1 MLFVDSEKS
10 IPADVRNVLDAAALL
25 QVSEFC
31 FFQIAYRHWHGSDTS
46 ERSIERHFVPYMFR
60 AVVPFWVRQLCRRVL
75 QASADGTLDPAD
87 FGVEPGPVG
96 SDGRPVVFV
105 RALAVGGTV
114 VGMLLLGCGLFAG
127 Y

>member
-1 MLFVDSEKS
+1 MLFGDSEKS

-31 FFQIAYRHWHGSDTS
+31 LFQLAYRHWHGADTS

-60 AVVPFWVRQLCRRVL
+60 SVVPFWVRQLCRRVL
-75 QASADGTLDPAD
+75 KASADGTLNPVD
-87 FGVEPGPVG
+87 FGVAPSHVDDRE
-96 SDGRPVVFV
+96 PVVFA

-114 VGMLLLGCGLFAG
+114 VGMLLLACGLFAG

>member
-10 IPADVRNVLDAAALL
+10 IPADVRNVLNAAALL

-31 FFQIAYRHWHGSDTS
+31 LFQIAYRHWHGSDTS
-46 ERSIERHFVPYMFR
+46 ERSIEQHFVPYMFR
-60 AVVPFWVRQLCRRVL
+60 SVVPFWVRQFCRRVL
-75 QASADGTLDPAD
+75 QAVADGTFDAAG
-87 FGVEPGPVG
+87 FGVEPAAEGE
-96 SDGRPVVFV
+96 DRPVLFV

-114 VGMLLLGCGLFAG
+114 VAMLLLACGLFAG

>member
-25 QVSEFC
+25 QVSEFHL
-31 FFQIAYRHWHGSDTS
+31 FQLAYRHWHGSDTS

-60 AVVPFWVRQLCRRVL
+60 SVVPFWVRQLCRRVL
-75 QASADGTLDPAD
+75 QASADGILDPVN
-87 FGVEPGPVG
+87 FGVEPSRVGEDQPVM
-96 SDGRPVVFV
+96 FV

-114 VGMLLLGCGLFAG
+114 VGMLLLACGLFAG

>member
-31 FFQIAYRHWHGSDTS
+31 LFQIAYRRWHGSDTS
-46 ERSIERHFVPYMFR
+46 ERLIEQHFVPYMFR
-60 AVVPFWVRQLCRRVL
+60 SVVPFWVRQLCRRVL

-87 FGVEPGPVG
+87 FGVERGPVG
-96 SDGRPVVFV
+96 EDQPVVFV

-114 VGMLLLGCGLFAG
+114 VGMLLLACGLFAG

>member
-1 MLFVDSEKS
+1 MFFGDSEKS

-31 FFQIAYRHWHGSDTS
+31 LFQLAYRHWHGSDTS
-46 ERSIERHFVPYMFR
+46 EGSIERHFIPYMFR
-60 AVVPFWVRQLCRRVL
+60 SVVPFWVRQLCRRVL
-75 QASADGTLDPAD
+75 QAAADGTLDPVD
-87 FGVEPGPVG
+87 FGIEPSRVGEHQPVTL
-96 SDGRPVVFV
+96 V

-114 VGMLLLGCGLFAG
+114 VGMLLLACGLFVG